1 MSSEERY
8 SRYSVLVTRYSLLV
22 TRYSLLVTHYSLLIT
37 ITSYSLL
44 ITHYSL
50 LVTHQFARG
59 AISGLDRAGY
69 RSGLIITRCFSG
81 EEERL
86 VDRFREGSMG
96 VVAADERVGVRAA
109 APGIRLPVVRVR
121 GDEGFV
127 E

>member
-1 MSSEERY
+1 MSSEESY
-8 SRYSVLVTRYSLLV
+8 SRYSLLV
-22 TRYSLLVTHYSLLIT
+22 TRYSLLITH
-37 ITSYSLL
+37 YSLL

-50 LVTHQFARG
+50 LITHYSLLITHQFARG
-59 AISGLDRAGY
+59 AISGLDPAGY
-69 RSGLIITRCFSG
+69 RSGLIITRSFSG
-81 EEERL
+81 EEQRL